1 MLRLEVK
8 PYTLDFKFSAR
19 TSRGEMMNRKVWF
32 IKLMDENGNSGIGEI
47 APIHRL
53 SPEDVEEVPEILG
66 KIQKEVA
73 NKETPQ
79 TEEEVY
85 EVVDQLVP
93 ITIPSVRFGLEMAL
107 LDLINGGQKQIF
119 SKDFPSIKI
128 PINGLVWMG
137 DKDFMR
143 QQIEEKLE
151 AGFRCI
157 KLKVGA
163 LDFDTELNIIRSLRE
178 VSDDL
183 IIRLDANGAF
193 QTNEVLFKLK
203 ELSRFNIHSIEQPI
217 MPMQPEAMELV
228 CNRSEI
234 PIALDEEL
242 IGINGSRN
250 RVDLIQEL
258 KPHYLVLKPTLH
270 GGFASVKEWIDLAE
284 IHGIEWWV
292 TSYLESNLGLN
303 AIAQFASLYPQNEE
317 FHGLGTGGLYHNNI
331 QSPIIID
338 RGFFTYAK
346 SSVWGDVDF

>member
-1 MLRLEVK
+1 MV
-8 PYTLDFKFSAR
+8 
-19 TSRGEMMNRKVWF
+19 NRKVWF
-32 IKLMDENGNSGIGEI
+32 IRLMDENGNSGIGEV

-66 KIQKEVA
+66 KLEKEIA
-73 NKETPQ
+73 NQAVPQ
-79 TEEEVY
+79 TEEEVF

-93 ITIPSVRFGLEMAL
+93 VAFPSVHFGLEMAL
-107 LDLINGGQKQIF
+107 LDLINGGQKQVF
-119 SKDFPSIKI
+119 SKDFQRIKI

-143 QQIEEKLE
+143 QQIEEKLD

-163 LDFDTELNIIRSLRE
+163 LDFDAELDMIKSLRK

-193 QTNEVLFKLK
+193 QTNEVLYKLK
-203 ELSRFNIHSIEQPI
+203 ELSKFNIHSIEQPI

-242 IGINGSRN
+242 IGINVSRN

-258 KPHYLVLKPTLH
+258 KPHFLVLKPTLH